1 MLIELRIR
9 NYAVIDELTLE
20 LKPGLNVLS
29 GETGAGKSIIVGALS
44 LLLGERASADDVRA
58 GADRAVVEAVF
69 DVSDEEVLR
78 ARMDEHGVDA
88 SEGLLILKREV
99 AAEGRNRAW
108 INGSPATASMVW
120 ELGGSLVDLHGQHE
134 HQTLLK
140 PTEQREILD
149 EFAGAADLARRVREL
164 HGDLSALRKEREERE
179 ERRRELES
187 RSDFLRFQLSE
198 IDDASLEPEEDRRL
212 EEEASRLEHSEELA
226 EGANRLY
233 DGLYGEEGAV
243 SDQLA
248 RLRDL
253 LRELTRIDSDLEE
266 HRDELESAYHQVTAL
281 GRALA
286 DYASRIEHDPARL
299 EEVRERLDRI
309 ARLKRKYGPEL
320 SDVIETGK
328 RLRAELEELEG
339 SVLDLE
345 ALDRKIEVRRGEL
358 AEAAAELG
366 EIRREAAR
374 RLADRVEEILPA
386 LGMEGGVFEVVITPL
401 EEPGPGGGETVEFRA
416 SLNPGFPPRAL
427 AHIASG
433 GELSRVMLAL
443 KAILAGVDRIPTLVF
458 DEIDAGIGGVVASQ
472 VAAKLRDVAEHHQ
485 VFVITHLP
493 QLASRAHQHLNV
505 QKGRRKGVATTSVSE
520 LAGEERVRE
529 IARMLGG
536 DPDSSASREHAREL
550 LQTA

>member
-69 DVSDEEVLR
+69 DVSAEEELR
-78 ARMDEHGVDA
+78 ARMGVHGIDA

-99 AAEGRNRAW
+99 ASEGRNRAW
-108 INGSPATASMVW
+108 INGSPATATMVW
-120 ELGGSLVDLHGQHE
+120 ELGGHLVDLHGQHE
-134 HQTLLK
+134 HQTLLE
-140 PTEQREILD
+140 PREQREILD
-149 EFAGAADLARRVREL
+149 EFAGAGKLARRVREL
-164 HGDLSALRKEREERE
+164 HGDLSALRTERKERE

-198 IDDASLEPEEDRRL
+198 IDDVSLKPEEDKRL
-212 EEEASRLEHSEELA
+212 EEEASRLAHSEELA

-233 DGLYGEEGAV
+233 DGLYGGEGAV
-243 SDQLA
+243 SDHLA
-248 RLRDL
+248 HLREL
-253 LRELTRIDSDLEE
+253 LRELTRIDPDLEG
-266 HRDELESAYHQVTAL
+266 HRDELESAYHLVTAL
-281 GRALA
+281 GRAMA
-286 DYASRIEHDPARL
+286 DYTSRIEHDPGRL

-309 ARLKRKYGPEL
+309 ARLKRKYGPDL
-320 SDVIETGK
+320 SDVLETGE

-345 ALDRKIEVRRGEL
+345 ALDRKIAARRQEL
-358 AEAAAELG
+358 EEAADELG
-366 EIRREAAR
+366 GIRREAAR
-374 RLADRVEEILPA
+374 RLAARVEEILPA
-386 LGMEGGVFEVVITPL
+386 LGMEGGVFEVEVTPL
-401 EEPGPGGGETVEFRA
+401 EEPGSGGGETVEFRA

-427 AHIASG
+427 THIASG

-458 DEIDAGIGGVVASQ
+458 DEIDAGIGGVVAGQ
-472 VAAKLRDVAEHHQ
+472 VAAKLREVAEHHQ

-505 QKGRRKGVATTSVSE
+505 QKGRRQGVATTRVSE

>member
-1 MLIELRIR
+1 
-9 NYAVIDELTLE
+9 
-20 LKPGLNVLS
+20 
-29 GETGAGKSIIVGALS
+29 
-44 LLLGERASADDVRA
+44 
-58 GADRAVVEAVF
+58 
-69 DVSDEEVLR
+69 
-78 ARMDEHGVDA
+78 
-88 SEGLLILKREV
+88 
-99 AAEGRNRAW
+99 
-108 INGSPATASMVW
+108 
-120 ELGGSLVDLHGQHE
+120 
-134 HQTLLK
+134 
-140 PTEQREILD
+140 LD

-266 HRDELESAYHQVTAL
+266 HRDELESAYHPVPAR

-286 DYASRIEHDPARL
+286 DYAGRIAHDPARL